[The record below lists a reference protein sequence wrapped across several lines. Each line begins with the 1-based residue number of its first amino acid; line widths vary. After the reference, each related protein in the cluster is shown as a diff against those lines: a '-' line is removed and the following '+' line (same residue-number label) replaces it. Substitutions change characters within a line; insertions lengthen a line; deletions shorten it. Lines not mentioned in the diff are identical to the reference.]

1 MNYGSSMSSWKPWR
15 WVRLDLTLSM
25 RNIYIDSN
33 LKPLTKFT
41 SSSRG
46 TEFKDIIPWNM
57 KTISISTRI
66 VINNAMKQDILL
78 WMWWEVNG
86 NWDNNMIRT
95 SPWREGHCRT
105 NTSVRRKKFKR
116 AGLWEPQSGIQVG
129 KLTIWVR
136 SFENYNRVHQV
147 DQFYQN
153 R

>member
-136 SFENYNRVHQV
+136 SLEKEKL
-147 DQFYQN
+147 
-153 R
+153 

>member
-1 MNYGSSMSSWKPWR
+1 M
-15 WVRLDLTLSM
+15 RLDLTLSM

-78 WMWWEVNG
+78 
-86 NWDNNMIRT
+86 
-95 SPWREGHCRT
+95 
-105 NTSVRRKKFKR
+105 
-116 AGLWEPQSGIQVG
+116 
-129 KLTIWVR
+129 
-136 SFENYNRVHQV
+136 
-147 DQFYQN
+147 
-153 R
+153 